1 MPVGL
6 PRAVFGNSI
15 LGVAIAAL
23 FSAWILYTLVYNL
36 LISSLSRFPGPTL
49 WAISRIP
56 SQLSI
61 LRGHAHL
68 DITDLHNRYG
78 PVVRIGPNE
87 LAFNTAGAFRD
98 IYGSRPGQ
106 KPFPK
111 DRAHYA
117 PAANG
122 VDHVDSAVDDAVH
135 TRQRRLL
142 APAFSERAV
151 KDQEII
157 VQSYTDLLISKL
169 RPQATPANNVPRSH
183 STVSA
188 APTATAVDI
197 KSWLNYTTFDITGD
211 LMFGESFDCL
221 RDSQLHP
228 WIELIF
234 GSIKAL
240 SFAGVVNQFPW
251 ANNLLKL
258 MLPKRVM
265 QKGLDHFNM
274 AARKVDRRLDM
285 STRRPDFMSAILKHG
300 VEGEG
305 EEGETANSP
314 AGKLENNQ
322 LETERRMTRA
332 EIHSNAFM

>member
-1 MPVGL
+1 MVSP
-6 PRAVFGNSI
+6 
-15 LGVAIAAL
+15 
-23 FSAWILYTLVYNL
+23 
-36 LISSLSRFPGPTL
+36 LSQFPGPKL

-61 LRGHAHL
+61 LRGHTHL
-68 DITDLHNRYG
+68 DVTALHNRYG

-87 LAFNTAGAFRD
+87 LAFNTPGAFRD
-98 IYGSRPGQ
+98 IYGSRPGH

-111 DRAHYA
+111 DRAHYT

-151 KDQEII
+151 KDQESI

-169 RPQATPANNVPRSH
+169 RLQAAAASNGTRSYSTDSTPKA
-183 STVSA
+183 T
-188 APTATAVDI
+188 TAVNI

-251 ANNLLKL
+251 ANRLLKV
-258 MLPKRVM
+258 MVPKSVM

-274 AARKVDRRLDM
+274 TARKVDKRLDM
-285 STRRPDFMSAILKHG
+285 GTRRPDFMSAILKHG
-300 VEGEG
+300 LEGEK
-305 EEGETANSP
+305 EENKMAKNPTGV
-314 AGKLENNQ
+314 LEDDQ
-322 LETERRMTRA
+322 LGTERRMTRA